1 MAGILER
8 PGEIY
13 IFSFSYTWVQKDRSL
28 KLLDD
33 LDMVMAQ
40 IIRESRIVRRDARKA
55 RKLMAS
61 GKTRR
66 ALKRISRIRNAE
78 MDELLSYMN
87 GIINQMFR

>member
-1 MAGILER
+1 M
-8 PGEIY
+8 
-13 IFSFSYTWVQKDRSL
+13 QKDHSL

-33 LDMVMAQ
+33 LDMVMSQ
-40 IIRESRIVRRDARKA
+40 IIKESKIVRKDARKA

-66 ALKRISRIRNAE
+66 ALKRISRIRNAD

-87 GIINQMFR
+87 GIINQMLR

>member
-1 MAGILER
+1 M
-8 PGEIY
+8 
-13 IFSFSYTWVQKDRSL
+13 QKDRSL

-33 LDMVMAQ
+33 LDMVMSQ
-40 IIRESRIVRRDARKA
+40 IIKESKIVRKDARKA

-66 ALKRISRIRNAE
+66 ALKRISRIRNAD

-87 GIINQMFR
+87 GIINQMLR

>member
-1 MAGILER
+1 M
-8 PGEIY
+8 
-13 IFSFSYTWVQKDRSL
+13 QKDRSL

-33 LDMVMAQ
+33 LDMVMSQ
-40 IIRESRIVRRDARKA
+40 IIRESRIVRKDARKA

-66 ALKRISRIRNAE
+66 ALKRISRIRNAD

>member
-1 MAGILER
+1 
-8 PGEIY
+8 
-13 IFSFSYTWVQKDRSL
+13 VQKDRSL

-33 LDMVMAQ
+33 LDMVMSQ
-40 IIRESRIVRRDARKA
+40 IIKESKIVRKDARKA

-66 ALKRISRIRNAE
+66 ALKRISRIRNAD

-87 GIINQMFR
+87 GIINQMLR